1 MIRVAIDGPAG
12 VGKSS
17 TSKALAKYYGFAY
30 LDTGAMYRACA
41 WWCMHKGIDLDAE
54 TIDEQLVTETVG
66 EFFTDGHFDISV
78 DPDDPKV
85 YADDEDISEAIRS
98 SEVSSHVSKVSN
110 IIPVRHVLIA
120 AQRAYIAR
128 EASVDS
134 FSEGAGIVAEGR
146 DITTVVA
153 PDAEVRILLTARE
166 EVRQARRSGQAVSG
180 VGGENVAARDKADSK
195 VTNFTSAAEGVLTV
209 DNSDLNFGETLDVL
223 VRIVDDAIEEQEY
236 RQYVSNLEGYELDEG
251 DEELIDGT
259 AFSGGESKN
268 GPKPVGVLAVVGR
281 PNVGKSTI
289 LSVVTSAKPKIGNYH
304 FTTLTP
310 NLGIVRRHGK
320 DIVLADIPGLIEG
333 AADGAGLGHD
343 FLRHVERT
351 RLLLHVLD
359 IAGSEG
365 RDPVEDFDQINHE
378 LANYGELAERPQIVV
393 CNKSDLPDS
402 EENVARLKAHLAEL
416 GLDYPVFVVSAA
428 THQGFDALLDKT
440 GDMLEALPPIVH
452 FEEEVSYDDSVKPGT
467 FEVVRDGAV
476 FEVVGSS
483 MQRLIDSVNFD
494 DEESMSWFHRT
505 LRKWGV
511 IDALRKAGAQ
521 EGDTVRIIDMEFDF
535 VE

>member
-1 MIRVAIDGPAG
+1 MGNFVDHVKITCKAGNGGNGSMSFHREKFVLNGGPDGG
-12 VGKSS
+12 
-17 TSKALAKYYGFAY
+17 
-30 LDTGAMYRACA
+30 
-41 WWCMHKGIDLDAE
+41 
-54 TIDEQLVTETVG
+54 
-66 EFFTDGHFDISV
+66 DGGNGGNVCF
-78 DPDDPKV
+78 
-85 YADDEDISEAIRS
+85 YADLNMHTLLDFRFKSKYTAENGVDGAAGNCTGKRGEDLII
-98 SEVSSHVSKVSN
+98 KV
-110 IIPVRHVLIA
+110 PVGTVI
-120 AQRAYIAR
+120 R
-128 EASVDS
+128 EAES
-134 FSEGAGIVAEGR
+134 GA
-146 DITTVVA
+146 VVA
-153 PDAEVRILLTARE
+153 DMDTAGETRTILHGGRGGWGNRHFATPT
-166 EVRQARRSGQAVSG
+166 RQAPNFAKPGIKTEVHTFLLELKTIAD
-180 VGGENVAARDKADSK
+180 VG
-195 VTNFTSAAEGVLTV
+195 
-209 DNSDLNFGETLDVL
+209 L
-223 VRIVDDAIEEQEY
+223 V
-236 RQYVSNLEGYELDEG
+236 GY
-251 DEELIDGT
+251 
-259 AFSGGESKN
+259 
-268 GPKPVGVLAVVGR
+268 

-416 GLDYPVFVVSAA
+416 GLDYPVFVVSAP

>member
-1 MIRVAIDGPAG
+1 MGNFVDHVKITCKAGNGGNGSMSFHREKFVLNGGPDGG
-12 VGKSS
+12 
-17 TSKALAKYYGFAY
+17 
-30 LDTGAMYRACA
+30 
-41 WWCMHKGIDLDAE
+41 
-54 TIDEQLVTETVG
+54 
-66 EFFTDGHFDISV
+66 DGGNGGNVCF
-78 DPDDPKV
+78 
-85 YADDEDISEAIRS
+85 YADLNMHTLLDFRFKSKYTAENGVDGAAGNCTGKRGEDLII
-98 SEVSSHVSKVSN
+98 KV
-110 IIPVRHVLIA
+110 PVGTVI
-120 AQRAYIAR
+120 R
-128 EASVDS
+128 EAES
-134 FSEGAGIVAEGR
+134 GA
-146 DITTVVA
+146 VVA
-153 PDAEVRILLTARE
+153 DMDTAGETRTILHGGRGGWGKRHFATPT
-166 EVRQARRSGQAVSG
+166 RQAPNFAKPGIKTEVHTFLLELKTIAD
-180 VGGENVAARDKADSK
+180 VG
-195 VTNFTSAAEGVLTV
+195 
-209 DNSDLNFGETLDVL
+209 L
-223 VRIVDDAIEEQEY
+223 V
-236 RQYVSNLEGYELDEG
+236 GY
-251 DEELIDGT
+251 
-259 AFSGGESKN
+259 
-268 GPKPVGVLAVVGR
+268 

-304 FTTLTP
+304 FTTLKP

>member
-1 MIRVAIDGPAG
+1 MGNFVDHVKITCKAGNGGNGSMSFHREKFVLNGGPDGG
-12 VGKSS
+12 
-17 TSKALAKYYGFAY
+17 
-30 LDTGAMYRACA
+30 
-41 WWCMHKGIDLDAE
+41 
-54 TIDEQLVTETVG
+54 
-66 EFFTDGHFDISV
+66 DGGNGGNVCF
-78 DPDDPKV
+78 
-85 YADDEDISEAIRS
+85 YADLNMHTLLDFRFKSKYTAENGVDGAAGNCTGKRGEDLII
-98 SEVSSHVSKVSN
+98 KV
-110 IIPVRHVLIA
+110 PVGTVI
-120 AQRAYIAR
+120 R
-128 EASVDS
+128 EAES
-134 FSEGAGIVAEGR
+134 GA
-146 DITTVVA
+146 VVA
-153 PDAEVRILLTARE
+153 DMDTAGETRTILHGGRGGWGNRHFATPT
-166 EVRQARRSGQAVSG
+166 RQAQNFAKPGIKTEVHTFLLELKTIAD
-180 VGGENVAARDKADSK
+180 VG
-195 VTNFTSAAEGVLTV
+195 
-209 DNSDLNFGETLDVL
+209 L
-223 VRIVDDAIEEQEY
+223 V
-236 RQYVSNLEGYELDEG
+236 GY
-251 DEELIDGT
+251 
-259 AFSGGESKN
+259 
-268 GPKPVGVLAVVGR
+268 

>member
-1 MIRVAIDGPAG
+1 MGNFVDHVKITCKAGNGGNGSMSFHREKFVLNGGPDGG
-12 VGKSS
+12 
-17 TSKALAKYYGFAY
+17 
-30 LDTGAMYRACA
+30 
-41 WWCMHKGIDLDAE
+41 
-54 TIDEQLVTETVG
+54 
-66 EFFTDGHFDISV
+66 DGGNGGNVCF
-78 DPDDPKV
+78 
-85 YADDEDISEAIRS
+85 YADLNMHTLLDFRFKSKYTAENGVDGAAGNCTGKRGEDLII
-98 SEVSSHVSKVSN
+98 KV
-110 IIPVRHVLIA
+110 PVGTVI
-120 AQRAYIAR
+120 R
-128 EASVDS
+128 EAES
-134 FSEGAGIVAEGR
+134 GA
-146 DITTVVA
+146 VVA
-153 PDAEVRILLTARE
+153 DMDTAGETRTILHGGRGGWGNRHFATPT
-166 EVRQARRSGQAVSG
+166 RQAPNFAKPGIKTEVHTFLLELKTIAD
-180 VGGENVAARDKADSK
+180 VG
-195 VTNFTSAAEGVLTV
+195 
-209 DNSDLNFGETLDVL
+209 L
-223 VRIVDDAIEEQEY
+223 V
-236 RQYVSNLEGYELDEG
+236 GY
-251 DEELIDGT
+251 
-259 AFSGGESKN
+259 
-268 GPKPVGVLAVVGR
+268 

-467 FEVVRDGAV
+467 FEVLCDGAV

>member
-1 MIRVAIDGPAG
+1 MGNFVDHVKITCKAGNGGNGSMSFHREKFVLNGGPDGG
-12 VGKSS
+12 
-17 TSKALAKYYGFAY
+17 
-30 LDTGAMYRACA
+30 
-41 WWCMHKGIDLDAE
+41 
-54 TIDEQLVTETVG
+54 
-66 EFFTDGHFDISV
+66 DGGNDGNVCF
-78 DPDDPKV
+78 
-85 YADDEDISEAIRS
+85 YADLNMHTLLDFRFKSKYTAENGVDGAAGNCTGKRGEDLII
-98 SEVSSHVSKVSN
+98 KV
-110 IIPVRHVLIA
+110 PVGTVI
-120 AQRAYIAR
+120 R
-128 EASVDS
+128 EAES
-134 FSEGAGIVAEGR
+134 GA
-146 DITTVVA
+146 VVA
-153 PDAEVRILLTARE
+153 DMDTAGETRTILHGGRGGWGNRHFATPT
-166 EVRQARRSGQAVSG
+166 RQAPNFAKPGIKTEVHTFLLELKTIAD
-180 VGGENVAARDKADSK
+180 VG
-195 VTNFTSAAEGVLTV
+195 
-209 DNSDLNFGETLDVL
+209 L
-223 VRIVDDAIEEQEY
+223 V
-236 RQYVSNLEGYELDEG
+236 GY
-251 DEELIDGT
+251 
-259 AFSGGESKN
+259 
-268 GPKPVGVLAVVGR
+268 

-467 FEVVRDGAV
+467 FEVVHDGAV

>member
-1 MIRVAIDGPAG
+1 MGNFVDHVKITCKAGNGGNGSMSFHREKFVLNGGPDGGDGGNGGNVCFYADLNMHTLLDFRFKSKYTAENGVDGAAGNCTGKRGEDLIIKVPVGTVIREAESGAVVADM
-12 VGKSS
+12 
-17 TSKALAKYYGFAY
+17 
-30 LDTGAMYRACA
+30 D
-41 WWCMHKGIDLDAE
+41 
-54 TIDEQLVTETVG
+54 TVG
-66 EFFTDGHFDISV
+66 ETRTILHGGRGGWGNRHFAT
-78 DPDDPKV
+78 P
-85 YADDEDISEAIRS
+85 
-98 SEVSSHVSKVSN
+98 
-110 IIPVRHVLIA
+110 
-120 AQRAYIAR
+120 
-128 EASVDS
+128 
-134 FSEGAGIVAEGR
+134 
-146 DITTVVA
+146 T
-153 PDAEVRILLTARE
+153 
-166 EVRQARRSGQAVSG
+166 RQAPNFAKPGIKTEVHTFLLELKTIAD
-180 VGGENVAARDKADSK
+180 VG
-195 VTNFTSAAEGVLTV
+195 
-209 DNSDLNFGETLDVL
+209 L
-223 VRIVDDAIEEQEY
+223 V
-236 RQYVSNLEGYELDEG
+236 GY
-251 DEELIDGT
+251 
-259 AFSGGESKN
+259 
-268 GPKPVGVLAVVGR
+268 

-467 FEVVRDGAV
+467 VEVVRDGAV

-511 IDALRKAGAQ
+511 IDALRNAGAQ